1 MWEDLIKKR
10 RQVRAAWDN
19 EKIPS
24 KEEVNT
30 LLKKCLELTP
40 SKNNLQPFKIH
51 VIGPDNKKE
60 LDIITGICALH
71 KTGSVAKYELE
82 MDTNTD
88 LGLHYKRPPYT
99 LLFTV
104 RLANDNQFT
113 AEHENRHKQ
122 TNIDVGRTDKRFS
135 QSDPNT
141 FRRTA
146 NRNLASL
153 EVGMFI
159 MSLTAL
165 ALEKGLSVSFIQSW
179 PIWDWDERENK
190 YIVEKN
196 KYGKQWSEL
205 PWVKEAPLHV
215 LQLGYKA
222 DFDDP
227 LKTNSTDPK
236 GENWENKCSP
246 DDIIEFHNA

>member
-1 MWEDLIKKR
+1 MYEELIKKR
-10 RQVRAAWDN
+10 RQVRAAWDS
-19 EKIPS
+19 KRIPS
-24 KEEVNT
+24 KEEVES
-30 LLKKCLELTP
+30 LLKICLDITP

-60 LDIITGICALH
+60 LDILTGICALH
-71 KTGSVAKYELE
+71 KTGSVARYERE
-82 MDTNTD
+82 MDNEKD
-88 LGLHYKRPPYT
+88 FENKRPPYT
-99 LLFTV
+99 LLFTA
-104 RLANDNQFT
+104 RLAEDNQFT
-113 AEHENRHKQ
+113 AEHEKRHKQ
-122 TNIDVGRTDKRFS
+122 TDIDVGRTDKRFS
-135 QSDPNT
+135 QSDPVA

-179 PIWDWDERENK
+179 PIWDWDENENK
-190 YIVEKN
+190 YIVETN

-222 DFDDP
+222 NFDDP

-236 GENWENKCSP
+236 GENWENKCDP
-246 DDIIEFHNA
+246 NKIIQYH

>member
-1 MWEDLIKKR
+1 MWKDLISKR

-24 KEEVNT
+24 KEEVES
-30 LLKKCLELTP
+30 LLKECLKLTP

-51 VIGPDNKKE
+51 VIGPENKKE

-88 LGLHYKRPPYT
+88 LGSHNKRPPYT

-104 RLANDNQFT
+104 RLSKDNQFT

-122 TNIDVGRTDKRFS
+122 TDIDVGRTDKRFS

-179 PIWDWDERENK
+179 PIWDWDEEQNR
-190 YIVEKN
+190 YFVEKN

-205 PWVKEAPLHV
+205 PWVKEAPCL
-215 LQLGYKA
+215 LY
-222 DFDDP
+222 
-227 LKTNSTDPK
+227 T
-236 GENWENKCSP
+236 SP
-246 DDIIEFHNA
+246 SPRD